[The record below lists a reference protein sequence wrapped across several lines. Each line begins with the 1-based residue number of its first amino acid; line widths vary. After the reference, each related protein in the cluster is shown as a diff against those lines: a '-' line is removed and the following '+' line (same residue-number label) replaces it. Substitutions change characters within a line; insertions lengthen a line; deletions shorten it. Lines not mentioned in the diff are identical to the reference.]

1 MEYPKLETIPFET
14 IEKVVR
20 NCERIKKRKK
30 ERKNSQGQVCVHY
43 FSKVPNNEE
52 GLKFIKS
59 IRKFV
64 NKDRYKV
71 RVLGRGSR
79 KIHGNAY
86 SIPLKHS
93 ETFSIYIDQI
103 IMDRNNPNYLSNKFY
118 KVRQLIEELNNAMYG
133 GNN

>member
-1 MEYPKLETIPFET
+1 MEYPKLKTIPFET

-43 FSKVPNNEE
+43 FSKIPNNEE